1 MPELSRFQGIIIK
14 MLFNDTK
21 QHNKPHIHVSYGDYK
36 ASVGI
41 DGELLGGRLPMKQLT
56 LLLAWMSIHEEEL
69 YAAWNKAVKGE
80 EFGKIEPLKK

>member
-41 DGELLGGRLPMKQLT
+41 DGELLGGK
-56 LLLAWMSIHEEEL
+56 
-69 YAAWNKAVKGE
+69 AADEAAYPALSVDVYT
-80 EFGKIEPLKK
+80 